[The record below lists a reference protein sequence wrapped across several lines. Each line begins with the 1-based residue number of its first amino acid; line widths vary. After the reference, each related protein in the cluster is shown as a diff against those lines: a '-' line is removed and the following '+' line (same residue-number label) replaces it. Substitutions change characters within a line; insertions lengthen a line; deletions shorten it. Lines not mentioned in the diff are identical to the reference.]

1 MNMYMRSILL
11 LLVMSLLVAACSETE
26 KTPSGQ
32 EFTYIR
38 KGKGEPGRKGEY
50 ILMNMSY
57 RDAKDSVW
65 FTSAR
70 EDGNPV
76 LLPILDSIPKSMED
90 GVREVFQLLRVND
103 SITFKVRAKD
113 LFTKTWQSEVPA
125 GVDSSS
131 FFTFYV
137 GVKEIMNADRLNEF
151 QREFYEKENARA
163 QQLERE
169 QLGRDT
175 LAIKAY
181 LNGLGIK
188 AEATPEGV
196 RYVVKKLGNGPKPEV
211 NQQVKFHYVGTLLDG
226 TEFQR
231 STDPVTYPLNNL
243 IKGWQVVLSKLP
255 AGSKATLY
263 VPSGLAYGPQ
273 GSPPVIPPNANLIFE
288 IELLDVIKN

>member
-1 MNMYMRSILL
+1 MRSILL
-11 LLVMSLLVAACSETE
+11 LLVTSLLVAACSETE

-76 LLPILDSIPKSMED
+76 LLPILDSIPKSMKD

-163 QQLERE
+163 MKAESE
-169 QLGRDT
+169 QLKKDT
-175 LAIKAY
+175 LALNQY
-181 LNGLGIK
+181 L
-188 AEATPEGV
+188 AERNITATGTPEGV
-196 RYVVKKLGNGPKPEV
+196 RYVISKLGTGEKP
-211 NQQVKFHYVGTLLDG
+211 NLSQQIRFAYKGMLLDG
-226 TEFQR
+226 TVFDESKQ
-231 STDPVTYPLNNL
+231 PIVYPLSNL
-243 IKGWQVVLSKLP
+243 IRGWQIAFPNFPV
-255 AGSKATLY
+255 GTRATLY
-263 VPSGLAYGPQ
+263 IPSSLGYGPQ
-273 GSPPVIPPNANLIFE
+273 GSPPTIPPNANLMFE
-288 IELLDVIKN
+288 VELVGIEK

>member
-163 QQLERE
+163 MKAESE
-169 QLGRDT
+169 QLKKDT
-175 LAIKAY
+175 LALNQY
-181 LNGLGIK
+181 L
-188 AEATPEGV
+188 AERNITATGTPEGV
-196 RYVVKKLGNGPKPEV
+196 RYVISKLGTGEKP
-211 NQQVKFHYVGTLLDG
+211 NLSQQIRFAYKGMLLDG
-226 TEFQR
+226 TVFDESKQ
-231 STDPVTYPLNNL
+231 PIVYPLSNL
-243 IKGWQVVLSKLP
+243 IRGWQIAFPNFPV
-255 AGSKATLY
+255 GTRATLY
-263 VPSGLAYGPQ
+263 IPSSLGYGPQ
-273 GSPPVIPPNANLIFE
+273 GSPPTIPANANLIFE
-288 IELLDVIKN
+288 VELVGIEK

>member
-1 MNMYMRSILL
+1 M
-11 LLVMSLLVAACSETE
+11 LLVVTLLVAACSETE

-76 LLPILDSIPKSMED
+76 LLPILDSIPKSMKD

-113 LFTKTWQSEVPA
+113 LFTKTRQSEVPA
-125 GVDSSS
+125 HVDSSS

-163 QQLERE
+163 MKAESE
-169 QLGRDT
+169 QLKKDT
-175 LAIKAY
+175 LTLNQY
-181 LNGLGIK
+181 L
-188 AEATPEGV
+188 AERNITATGTPEGV
-196 RYVVKKLGNGPKPEV
+196 RYVISKLGTGEKP
-211 NQQVKFHYVGTLLDG
+211 NLSQQIRFAYKGMLLDG
-226 TEFQR
+226 TVFDESKQ
-231 STDPVTYPLNNL
+231 PIVYPLSNL
-243 IKGWQVVLSKLP
+243 IRGWQIAFPNFPV
-255 AGSKATLY
+255 GTRATLY
-263 VPSGLAYGPQ
+263 IPSSLGYGPQ
-273 GSPPVIPPNANLIFE
+273 GSPPTIPANANLIFE
-288 IELLDVIKN
+288 VELVGVEK

>member
-1 MNMYMRSILL
+1 MNKHMRSILL
-11 LLVMSLLVAACSETE
+11 LLVVTLLVAACSETE

-76 LLPILDSIPKSMED
+76 LLPILDSIPKSMKD

-125 GVDSSS
+125 HVDSSS

-163 QQLERE
+163 MKAESE
-169 QLGRDT
+169 QLKKDT
-175 LAIKAY
+175 LALNQY
-181 LNGLGIK
+181 L
-188 AEATPEGV
+188 AERNITATGTPEGV
-196 RYVVKKLGNGPKPEV
+196 RYVISKLGTGEKP
-211 NQQVKFHYVGTLLDG
+211 NLSQQIRFAYKGMLLDG
-226 TEFQR
+226 TVFDESKQ
-231 STDPVTYPLNNL
+231 PIVYPLSNL
-243 IKGWQVVLSKLP
+243 IRGWQIAFPNFPV
-255 AGSKATLY
+255 GTRATLY
-263 VPSGLAYGPQ
+263 IPSSLGYGPQ
-273 GSPPVIPPNANLIFE
+273 GSPPTIPANANLIFE
-288 IELLDVIKN
+288 VELVGIEK

>member
-11 LLVMSLLVAACSETE
+11 LLVVTLLVAACSETE

-76 LLPILDSIPKSMED
+76 LLPILDSIPKSMKD

-163 QQLERE
+163 MKAESE
-169 QLGRDT
+169 QLKKDT
-175 LAIKAY
+175 VALDQHLAERNITATK
-181 LNGLGIK
+181 
-188 AEATPEGV
+188 TPEGV
-196 RYVVKKLGNGPKPEV
+196 RYVITKLGKGEKP
-211 NQQVKFHYVGTLLDG
+211 NLSQQIRFAYKGMLLDG
-226 TEFQR
+226 SVFDESKQ
-231 STDPVTYPLNNL
+231 PIIYPLSNL
-243 IKGWQVVLSKLP
+243 IRGWQIAFPNFPV
-255 AGSKATLY
+255 GTKATLY
-263 VPSGLAYGPQ
+263 VPSSLGYGPQ
-273 GSPPVIPPNANLIFE
+273 GSPPTIPANANLIFE
-288 IELLDVIKN
+288 VELVGIEK

>member
-38 KGKGEPGRKGEY
+38 KGKGEPGRGGEY
-50 ILMNMSY
+50 ILLNMSY
-57 RDAKDSVW
+57 QDGKDSVW

-70 EDGNPV
+70 ANSNPV
-76 LLPILDSIPKSMED
+76 LLPILDSVPQSLKD
-90 GVREVFQLLRVND
+90 GVREIFQMLRLED
-103 SITFKVRAKD
+103 SITFKVRAKE
-113 LFTKTWQSEVPA
+113 LFTQTWQADVPE

-131 FFTFYV
+131 YFTFYV

-151 QREFYEKENARA
+151 QREYYEKENARA

-175 LAIKAY
+175 LAIEAY

-188 AEATPEGV
+188 AEVTPEGV